1 MSSPPLSVFH
11 QAISVDDTLPLDEET
26 MALWMNDMQT
36 PLRGAVLPA
45 LRLFFSLVLFSTYF
59 LKRLLPFQFR
69 AHTLLQ
75 WLICWFMKYFVRPE
89 ANVLILRHYGTE
101 SNVLNFLIDNS
112 GRDDLTP
119 VDLYPMM
126 IRDMMDASFV
136 DHDQELFRAIRDL
149 GPVDDKPW
157 PIPRDQLNWTNWR
170 PVGVD
175 YNLEHRKFTQILD
188 FETSHV
194 LFMTLFCFLLTADEY
209 EAAINGFQLDQ
220 SIAIRIAKMLDEP
233 TWVEMAYNKFPLYMV
248 SPWNLTQRFFLHG
261 LFTEYMYAALERVRQ
276 EQAA

>member
-1 MSSPPLSVFH
+1 MSSPPLSIFH

-136 DHDQELFRAIRDL
+136 DRSRA
-149 GPVDDKPW
+149 V
-157 PIPRDQLNWTNWR
+157 PRHPRPRSGRRQALAHPARPTQLDNRR
-170 PVGVD
+170 PVGS
-175 YNLEHRKFTQILD
+175 TT
-188 FETSHV
+188 TSSTESSRRSGLRDLARPVHDAV
-194 LFMTLFCFLLTADEY
+194 LLLADRRR
-209 EAAINGFQLDQ
+209 IRGRHQRLPLDQ

-233 TWVEMAYNKFPLYMV
+233 TWVEMATT
-248 SPWNLTQRFFLHG
+248 SPVHG
-261 LFTEYMYAALERVRQ
+261 QPVEPDAALLPARLVHRVHVCRPR
-276 EQAA
+276 AGPTRKVA